1 MVKLNIAG
9 WDFEIN
15 SPWDKKKN
23 KNKEKKIPP
32 SKKEVIRIE
41 KNKNWNTDI
50 TNTINNFDSSISKD
64 WLYQSKIPKEKWIIE
79 KIQDFANTHQN
90 YEYDEDILDGTNVYK
105 RTWKQISPVEE
116 EYIEKKKEISCW
128 IFIS

>member
-64 WLYQSKIPKEKWIIE
+64 WLYQSKIPKEKWII
-79 KIQDFANTHQN
+79 
-90 YEYDEDILDGTNVYK
+90 
-105 RTWKQISPVEE
+105 
-116 EYIEKKKEISCW
+116 
-128 IFIS
+128 